1 MPQAHE
7 EPVASVKLLV
17 FLGGSHRALVCYSRS
32 SVGCFLEQRRDRITH
47 FQTRWAAA
55 NSSPQPYARRRT
67 AAATGMLPWYQQAR
81 VLRKLTVTATGL
93 TAFVCVLHAD
103 YGEKPHAFSWLQSY
117 YRAEVVEPL
126 RRQYARLTKKDE

>member
-1 MPQAHE
+1 MT
-7 EPVASVKLLV
+7 ASLT
-17 FLGGSHRALVCYSRS
+17 SRHA
-32 SVGCFLEQRRDRITH
+32 GAQQIARCTPKPG
-47 FQTRWAAA
+47 AA
-55 NSSPQPYARRRT
+55 T

>member
-1 MPQAHE
+1 MACKALWRMKLSPTRELRLARLHYE
-7 EPVASVKLLV
+7 TALFCRFRASVRRAHRHTSNHAIRLLR
-17 FLGGSHRALVCYSRS
+17 GHSDRS
-32 SVGCFLEQRRDRITH
+32 NQFGDSAPLP
-47 FQTRWAAA
+47 A
-55 NSSPQPYARRRT
+55 SL
-67 AAATGMLPWYQQAR
+67 MLPWYQQAR

>member
-1 MPQAHE
+1 MKDTLGITPSVFLARQRPQNSLPASLWPSTARRTPT
-7 EPVASVKLLV
+7 PVA
-17 FLGGSHRALVCYSRS
+17 A
-32 SVGCFLEQRRDRITH
+32 
-47 FQTRWAAA
+47 
-55 NSSPQPYARRRT
+55 T

-81 VLRKLTVTATGL
+81 VLRKLTISATGL

-126 RRQYARLTKKDE
+126 QRQYARLTKKDD

>member
-1 MPQAHE
+1 MTASLTSRLA
-7 EPVASVKLLV
+7 VAQQTARVTSTLV
-17 FLGGSHRALVCYSRS
+17 
-32 SVGCFLEQRRDRITH
+32 
-47 FQTRWAAA
+47 AA
-55 NSSPQPYARRRT
+55 T

-103 YGEKPHAFSWLQSY
+103 YGSRPHAFSWLQSY

-126 RRQYARLTKKDE
+126 RRQYERFMKDD